1 MKHNELWHRCSR
13 SCLHLSKGSRQSDHQ
28 DTIRSILLSRQENR
42 AFGRLGSMDG
52 LASMC
57 SDAEPDVV
65 TSRSK
70 SGRRK
75 AAPAGFTQET
85 DGQGTLSD
93 CDSDE
98 SMSSCGSSASYRSLP
113 STFAFPAPTYCP
125 SSDEGTSEQVRA
137 SSFVSPLPLQSQGF
151 QDGMLQELMAMGVP
165 TTDNLEEALRSE
177 GRLAYMPPK
186 GERPSPS
193 TASVTVAA
201 SPFAQSSIKVP
212 SL

>member
-1 MKHNELWHRCSR
+1 M
-13 SCLHLSKGSRQSDHQ
+13 HLSKGSRRSDHP
-28 DTIRSILLSRQENR
+28 DTTSSILLFRQETR
-42 AFGRLGSMDG
+42 ALGRLGFMDG
-52 LASMC
+52 LAPMC
-57 SDAEPDVV
+57 SDAEPDAV
-65 TSRSK
+65 TSRSQ

-75 AAPAGFTQET
+75 AAPASFTQET

-113 STFAFPAPTYCP
+113 STFAFPTPTYCP

-193 TASVTVAA
+193 TASVTLAA
-201 SPFAQSSIKVP
+201 SPFAQSSIQVP
-212 SL
+212 PL

>member
-1 MKHNELWHRCSR
+1 M
-13 SCLHLSKGSRQSDHQ
+13 
-28 DTIRSILLSRQENR
+28 LSRQEDR
-42 AFGRLGSMDG
+42 ALERFGFMDG
-52 LASMC
+52 FATMD

-65 TSRSK
+65 TSASQ
-70 SGRRK
+70 SGQRK
-75 AAPAGFTQET
+75 AAPASFTQET

-151 QDGMLQELMAMGVP
+151 QDGLLQELVAMGVP

-177 GRLAYMPPK
+177 GRLAFMPPK

-193 TASVTVAA
+193 AASVILAA
-201 SPFAQSSIKVP
+201 SPFAQSSVQVP